1 MISFELSDLINFL
14 FGILTGV
21 LLFTATFVYLIV
33 RGNSINLKKIKL
45 PSYRV
50 KEEEIRKVI
59 IKHQNKLTRSLKLN
73 RNNVAKLTFD
83 ISYELIDQIAR
94 FYFPNSKYPMLEL
107 SVHEII
113 TLNHYVSDRIDSML
127 DKPVIKNTKNLRIT
141 QIMKLYDKKKL
152 IEQSR
157 AMKLNKKYKVD
168 KVFKYSMMTL
178 NAFNPVYWFR
188 KLVINTSVDVITRRI
203 CVLIIGVVGEE
214 TTKIYSKKV
223 FNKEDDLK
231 LVDEQLQ
238 AFFDGVDD
246 DEETIAG

>member
-1 MISFELSDLINFL
+1 
-14 FGILTGV
+14 
-21 LLFTATFVYLIV
+21 
-33 RGNSINLKKIKL
+33 
-45 PSYRV
+45 
-50 KEEEIRKVI
+50 
-59 IKHQNKLTRSLKLN
+59 
-73 RNNVAKLTFD
+73 VAKLTFD